1 MNKGKIIQAIILS
14 VLSLLSFVWNKYRST
29 KRLGKEI
36 GTGYLIGVHTP
47 YKYVFGVTNYTLSNI
62 TMIVICNQDKNYLLM
77 IGYVINTLINLYV
90 EIKNTS
96 KIWNKVIV
104 FENGIKINYEEI
116 EKRKMVKIEN
126 MGDGKIKYTIKNGLE
141 VVYDSKEGVRI

>member
-1 MNKGKIIQAIILS
+1 VNKSMIIQTIILS
-14 VLSLLSFVWNKYRST
+14 VLSLLSFAWKKYRTT

-36 GTGYLIGVHTP
+36 GIGHLIGIHTP

-77 IGYVINTLINLYV
+77 VGYIINTIINLYI

-96 KIWNKVIV
+96 KIWNKVFV
-104 FENGIKINYEEI
+104 YEKGIKINYEELYN
-116 EKRKMVKIEN
+116 RKMIKIEN
-126 MGDGKIKYTIKNGLE
+126 IEDGKVKYTIRNGFE
-141 VVYDSKEGVRI
+141 VEYDSKERKNT